1 MSAEK
6 NRKGRTKTAET
17 QKTPAK
23 RGRPKGNSGNHLTR
37 AQKEEIATRRVERK
51 IEKFENDEHNF
62 STLMAA
68 LQVASST
75 RVDFNDPEA
84 VKRRIVDYFTFCDQ
98 QDMRCSVAGIAAS
111 LGIDRRRL
119 HEARTGQIPHGFK
132 EKVPKETIEMIDF
145 AYSVYEQWL
154 EDAMLRG
161 AVHPVASIF
170 LLKCNSGYQEEQK
183 VIVQN
188 ENPLGEIEDAQKIAE
203 RYQNIVE

>member
-1 MSAEK
+1 MS
-6 NRKGRTKTAET
+6 
-17 QKTPAK
+17 
-23 RGRPKGNSGNHLTR
+23 S
-37 AQKEEIATRRVERK
+37 I
-51 IEKFENDEHNF
+51 
-62 STLMAA
+62 MAA
-68 LQVASST
+68 LQIASSS
-75 RVDFNDPEA
+75 RVDFHDPDA
-84 VKRRIVDYFTFCDQ
+84 VKQRIVEYFAFCDQ

-132 EKVPKETIEMIDF
+132 EKVPRETIEMIDF

-154 EDAMLRG
+154 EDAMLKG

-188 ENPLGEIEDAQKIAE
+188 DNLLGEMEDAKKIAE

>member
-1 MSAEK
+1 M
-6 NRKGRTKTAET
+6 
-17 QKTPAK
+17 
-23 RGRPKGNSGNHLTR
+23 TR
-37 AQKEEIATRRVERK
+37 AQKEQMANTRIDNK
-51 IEKFENDEHNF
+51 IKKFENDEHNF

-84 VKRRIVDYFTFCDQ
+84 VKQRIVDYFVFCDK

-132 EKVPKETIEMIDF
+132 EKVPRETIEMIDF

-183 VIVQN
+183 VIIQN
-188 ENPLGEIEDAQKIAE
+188 DNVLGELEDASKIAE